1 MEQNLRKERKRK
13 MKNRPLVTQFRLT
26 FTWIVIASIIATVI
40 TYAFAAVLYVQA
52 QYKSVYPA
60 NYYEQQIPGIDAY
73 IREKNMALLSQSG
86 EEGLKN
92 TISGDGIL
100 YQVVDGEGNILY
112 GTNQENLFETKEEI
126 FNQLNMTFR
135 HQDNYI
141 RAVPIIDNNG
151 KIAGAVTL
159 SYQLKL
165 SYVEDSGRW
174 VVAVLVVALLSPFLY
189 IVGFS
194 LLFSKIFVKNINHPL
209 QLLMDASRK
218 IKEKDLDF
226 EINYRSD
233 NELGKLCGAFSE
245 MKEELKKSLS
255 AQWKMEQ
262 ERVEM
267 VESLAHDLKAPLS
280 VIRAYSEALIDA
292 NIDGDE
298 KLCKYLAVIKEN
310 AEKSSNLVQQMQYTS
325 DLEKSDV
332 QLQLIP
338 VNLSEFLEQK
348 VHHYELQA
356 KQKEIDIV
364 LKMQGNMQ
372 TPFLIDAERLERIL
386 DNIVSNSLQYTPTG
400 GRIAISVKAEKERI
414 SYEICD
420 TGSGFSQRDMEKA
433 FDKFY
438 RGDEARRS
446 KDGHSG
452 LGLYIVKQLV
462 EQLGGSIR
470 IDNAESGGACVMF
483 WHVHTIADVNTD
495 KDQNRQRKG
504 KGPHDPDVQWG
515 VKHKHQV
522 KNEKGEEVEK
532 RNTSPAIKP
541 M

>member
-1 MEQNLRKERKRK
+1 
-13 MKNRPLVTQFRLT
+13 MKDRPLVTGFRLT

-60 NYYEQQIPGIDAY
+60 NYYEQQIPGIDEY
-73 IREKNMALLSQSG
+73 IRKENTALLSQSG
-86 EEGLKN
+86 EKGLQN
-92 TISGDGIL
+92 AISGDGMS
-100 YQVVDGEGNILY
+100 YQVLNSEGHILY
-112 GTNQENLFETKEEI
+112 GTNQENLFETKEELI
-126 FNQLNMTFR
+126 NRLNTTFR
-135 HQDNYI
+135 HEDNYV
-141 RAVPIIDNNG
+141 RAVPIIDDNG

-159 SYQLKL
+159 SYQLKI
-165 SYVEDSGRW
+165 SYVDSGRW
-174 VVAVLVVALLSPFLY
+174 VVAVLIVALLSPFLY
-189 IVGFS
+189 IVGFT
-194 LLFSKIFVKNINHPL
+194 LLFSKIFVRNINRPL

-226 EINYRSD
+226 EINYHSD

-267 VESLAHDLKAPLS
+267 VEALAHDLKAPLS
-280 VIRAYSEALIDA
+280 IIRGYSEALIDA
-292 NIDGDE
+292 HIGGDE

-332 QLQLIP
+332 QLQLVP
-338 VNLSEFLEQK
+338 VNLPEFLEQK
-348 VHHYELQA
+348 AHHYELQA
-356 KQKEIDIV
+356 KQKEIDIA
-364 LKMQGNMQ
+364 LKIQDNMQ
-372 TPFLIDAERLERIL
+372 TPFLIDADRLERIL

-400 GRIAISVKAEKERI
+400 GRIGISVKAEKEHI

-420 TGSGFSQRDMEKA
+420 SGSGFSQKDMEKA

-470 IDNAESGGACVMF
+470 IYNTEYGGACVSF
-483 WHVHTIADVNTD
+483 
-495 KDQNRQRKG
+495 Q
-504 KGPHDPDVQWG
+504 
-515 VKHKHQV
+515 HKVFGDNGHSEQ
-522 KNEKGEEVEK
+522 
-532 RNTSPAIKP
+532 A
-541 M
+541 

>member
-1 MEQNLRKERKRK
+1 MRKKGKRK
-13 MKNRPLVTQFRLT
+13 KESRPLVTQFRLT
-26 FTWIVIASIIATVI
+26 FTWIVIASIMATVI
-40 TYAFAAVLYVQA
+40 TYAFAIVLYIQA
-52 QYKSVYPA
+52 QYKSIYPA

-73 IREKNMALLSQSG
+73 VRERNMALLSQSG

-100 YQVVDGEGNILY
+100 YQVVDGEGNMLY
-112 GTNQENLFETKEEI
+112 GTNQENLFETKEEL
-126 FNQLNMTFR
+126 FNQLNTTFR
-135 HQDNYI
+135 HQGNYI
-141 RAVPIIDNNG
+141 HAVPIIDDDG

-159 SYQLKL
+159 SYQLKT
-165 SYVEDSGRW
+165 SYAEDSGRW
-174 VVAVLVVALLSPFLY
+174 VVAVLIVALLSPFLY
-189 IVGFS
+189 IVGFT

-233 NELGKLCGAFSE
+233 NELGKLCSAFSE
-245 MKEELKKSLS
+245 MQDELKKSLS

-262 ERVEM
+262 ERMEM
-267 VESLAHDLKAPLS
+267 VEALTHDLKAPLS
-280 VIRAYSEALIDA
+280 VIMGYSEALIDA

-310 AEKSSNLVQQMQYTS
+310 AEKSSALVQQMQYTS
-325 DLEKSDV
+325 DLEKSDT
-332 QLQLIP
+332 QLQL
-338 VNLSEFLEQK
+338 VSVRLSEFLEQK
-348 VHHYELQA
+348 VRHYELQA
-356 KQKEIDIV
+356 RQKKIDIE
-364 LKMQGNMQ
+364 LKMQGDAQ
-372 TPFLIDAERLERIL
+372 TPFLIDADRLERIL
-386 DNIVSNSLQYTPTG
+386 DNIVSNSLQHTPTG
-400 GRIAISVKAEKERI
+400 GRVSISVKVEKERI
-414 SYEICD
+414 SYKICD
-420 TGSGFSQRDMEKA
+420 SGSGFSPKDMEKA

-483 WHVHTIADVNTD
+483 WHKIFEN
-495 KDQNRQRKG
+495 NG
-504 KGPHDPDVQWG
+504 WL
-515 VKHKHQV
+515 
-522 KNEKGEEVEK
+522 E
-532 RNTSPAIKP
+532 
-541 M
+541 

>member
-1 MEQNLRKERKRK
+1 
-13 MKNRPLVTQFRLT
+13 MKNRPLVTGFRLT

-40 TYAFAAVLYVQA
+40 TYAIAAVLYVQA

-73 IREKNMALLSQSG
+73 IREENTALLSQSG

-92 TISGDGIL
+92 AISGDGIS
-100 YQVVDGEGNILY
+100 YQVLDSEGNILY
-112 GTNQENLFETKEEI
+112 GTNQENLFETKEEL
-126 FNQLNMTFR
+126 FNQLNTTFR

-141 RAVPIIDNNG
+141 HAVPIIDDSG
-151 KIAGAVTL
+151 KIAGAITL
-159 SYQLKL
+159 SYQLTI
-165 SYVEDSGRW
+165 SYVGDSGRW
-174 VVAVLVVALLSPFLY
+174 VITVLVIALLSPFLY
-189 IVGFS
+189 IVGFTM
-194 LLFSKIFVKNINHPL
+194 LFSKIFVRNINKPL

-226 EINYRSD
+226 EINYHSD

-280 VIRAYSEALIDA
+280 VIRGYSEALIDA
-292 NIDGDE
+292 NFDGDE

-325 DLEKSDV
+325 ELEKSDV
-332 QLQLIP
+332 QLQLVP

-348 VHHYELQA
+348 VRHYELQA

-364 LKMQGNMQ
+364 MKMKGDIQI
-372 TPFLIDAERLERIL
+372 PLLIDADKLERIL

-400 GRIAISVKAEKERI
+400 GRISISVTAGKDNVF
-414 SYEICD
+414 YEIYD
-420 TGSGFSQRDMEKA
+420 SGSGFSQKDMEKA

-483 WHVHTIADVNTD
+483 WHKVFGDNGQP
-495 KDQNRQRKG
+495 K
-504 KGPHDPDVQWG
+504 
-515 VKHKHQV
+515 
-522 KNEKGEEVEK
+522 
-532 RNTSPAIKP
+532 
-541 M
+541 